1 MGDNNKALFGIAIP
15 QNCTRLP
22 IDLGMLRN
30 YIQRAEALGFHSIWV
45 QEQIGL
51 WSTLNALEGVSMLGY
66 AAGLTQRILLG
77 SAVFLAA
84 LRNPILLAK
93 SITSLDQLSQGRLI
107 VGVGLGGARR
117 LYEAYSVSDDHLVAR
132 FNEALS
138 VMQKLWTEEDLTFE
152 GKYWKLKNTTL
163 LPRPV
168 QKPHP
173 PIWFGAHV
181 PAALKR
187 AAKYGSGFI
196 GAGSSS
202 TQNFKD
208 EVQIILSALEE
219 AKKDPADF
227 TIGKRVYLAVD
238 TNRERAAQRLRE
250 WLGLFY
256 RKPELA
262 DAVAVWGGPDECA
275 DQLQKII
282 AAGARLI
289 LLNPVFDMMDHV
301 EILAK
306 EVIPKISTP

>member
-1 MGDNNKALFGIAIP
+1 MSDNNKVLFGIAAP
-15 QNCTRLP
+15 QSCTRLP
-22 IDLGMLRN
+22 LEMEMIQA
-30 YIQRAEALGFHSIWV
+30 YVQRAEVLGFHSIWV

-51 WSTLNALEGVSMLGY
+51 WSTVNALEGVSMLSY
-66 AAGLTQRILLG
+66 MAALTRRILLG
-77 SAVFLAA
+77 GAVFLVA
-84 LRNPILLAK
+84 LRNPIQLAK
-93 SITSLDQLSQGRLI
+93 SLASLDQLSQGRLI
-107 VGVGLGGARR
+107 AGVGLGGVRR
-117 LYEAYSVSDDHLVAR
+117 LYPTYGVSDERLVAR

-138 VMQKLWTEEDLTFE
+138 LIQKLWTEEDLTFE
-152 GKYWKLKNTTL
+152 GQFWKLKNATL

-202 TQNFKD
+202 TQSFKN
-208 EVQIILSALEE
+208 EVQTVLSALEE

-238 TNRERAAQRLRE
+238 TNRERAARRLRE
-250 WLGLFY
+250 FLGLFY
-256 RKPELA
+256 RKPDMA
-262 DAVAVWGGPDECA
+262 DNVAVWGSPEECA
-275 DQLQKII
+275 DQLDKIV
-282 AAGARLI
+282 AAGARL
-289 LLNPVFDMMDHV
+289 LLLSPVFDMMDQL

-306 EVIPKISTP
+306 EVMPKISGR

>member
-1 MGDNNKALFGIAIP
+1 
-15 QNCTRLP
+15 
-22 IDLGMLRN
+22 
-30 YIQRAEALGFHSIWV
+30 
-45 QEQIGL
+45 
-51 WSTLNALEGVSMLGY
+51 MLGY
-66 AAGLTQRILLG
+66 AAGLTRKILLG
-77 SAVFLAA
+77 GAVFLAV

-107 VGVGLGGARR
+107 AGVGLGGVRR
-117 LYEAYSVSDDHLVAR
+117 LYQAYSVSDDRLVAR

-138 VMQKLWTEEDLTFE
+138 LMRRLWTEEDLTFE
-152 GKYWKLKNTTL
+152 GQFWKLQNATL
-163 LPRPV
+163 LPRPI
-168 QKPHP
+168 QRPHP

-202 TQNFKD
+202 TQNFKN
-208 EVQIILSALEE
+208 EVQYVLSALEE

-238 TNRERAAQRLRE
+238 ANRDRAAKRLRE

-262 DAVAVWGGPDECA
+262 DTVAVWGRPDECA
-275 DQLQKII
+275 DQLEEII
-282 AAGARLI
+282 AAGAQLL
-289 LLNPVFDMMDHV
+289 LLNPVFDMMDHL
-301 EILAK
+301 EILAN
-306 EVIPKISTP
+306 EVIPKISTR

>member
-1 MGDNNKALFGIAIP
+1 MGMIQRF
-15 QNCTRLP
+15 
-22 IDLGMLRN
+22 
-30 YIQRAEALGFHSIWV
+30 IQRAEELGFHSIWV

-66 AAGLTQRILLG
+66 AAGLTRKILLG
-77 SAVFLAA
+77 GAVFLAV

-107 VGVGLGGARR
+107 AGVGLGGVRR
-117 LYEAYSVSDDHLVAR
+117 LYQAYSVSDDRLVAR

-138 VMQKLWTEEDLTFE
+138 LMRRLWTEEDLTFE
-152 GKYWKLKNTTL
+152 GQFWKLQNATL
-163 LPRPV
+163 LPRPI
-168 QKPHP
+168 QRPHP

-202 TQNFKD
+202 TQNFKN
-208 EVQIILSALEE
+208 EVQYVLSALEE

-238 TNRERAAQRLRE
+238 ANRDRAAKRLRE

-262 DAVAVWGGPDECA
+262 DTVAVWGRPDECA
-275 DQLQKII
+275 DQLEEII
-282 AAGARLI
+282 AAGAQLL
-289 LLNPVFDMMDHV
+289 LLNPVFDMMDHL
-301 EILAK
+301 EILAN
-306 EVIPKISTP
+306 EVIPKISTR

>member
-1 MGDNNKALFGIAIP
+1 MGMIQSF
-15 QNCTRLP
+15 
-22 IDLGMLRN
+22 
-30 YIQRAEALGFHSIWV
+30 IQRAEELGFHSIWV

-66 AAGLTQRILLG
+66 AAGLTRKILLG
-77 SAVFLAA
+77 GAVFLAV

-107 VGVGLGGARR
+107 AGVGLGGVRR
-117 LYEAYSVSDDHLVAR
+117 LYQAYSVSDDRLVAR

-138 VMQKLWTEEDLTFE
+138 LMQRLWTEEDLTFE
-152 GKYWKLKNTTL
+152 GQFWKLKNATL
-163 LPRPV
+163 LPRPI
-168 QKPHP
+168 QRPHP

-202 TQNFKD
+202 TQNFKN
-208 EVQIILSALEE
+208 EVQYVLSALEE

-238 TNRERAAQRLRE
+238 ANRDRAAKRLRE

-262 DAVAVWGGPDECA
+262 DTVAVWGRPDECA
-275 DQLQKII
+275 DQLEEII
-282 AAGARLI
+282 AAGAQLL
-289 LLNPVFDMMDHV
+289 LLNPVFDMMDHL
-301 EILAK
+301 EILAN
-306 EVIPKISTP
+306 EVIPKISTR

>member
-1 MGDNNKALFGIAIP
+1 MGMIQRF
-15 QNCTRLP
+15 
-22 IDLGMLRN
+22 
-30 YIQRAEALGFHSIWV
+30 IQRAEELGFHSIWV

-66 AAGLTQRILLG
+66 AAGLTRKILLG
-77 SAVFLAA
+77 GAVFLAV

-107 VGVGLGGARR
+107 AGVGLGGVRR
-117 LYEAYSVSDDHLVAR
+117 LYQAYSVSDDRLVAR

-138 VMQKLWTEEDLTFE
+138 LMQRLWTEEDLTFE
-152 GKYWKLKNTTL
+152 GQFWKLKNATL
-163 LPRPV
+163 LPRPI
-168 QKPHP
+168 QRPHP

-202 TQNFKD
+202 TQNFKN
-208 EVQIILSALEE
+208 EVQYVLSALEE

-238 TNRERAAQRLRE
+238 ANRDRAAKRLRE

-262 DAVAVWGGPDECA
+262 DTVAVWGRPDECA
-275 DQLQKII
+275 DQLEEII
-282 AAGARLI
+282 AAGAQLL
-289 LLNPVFDMMDHV
+289 LLNPVFDMMDHL
-301 EILAK
+301 EILAN
-306 EVIPKISTP
+306 EVIPKISTR